1 MMFCKYKNLTYS
13 SKTNKIILSDY
24 KKVHLVAQWCVYF
37 RNLHVKRQTKCICFV
52 QLHIIFTDKT
62 LALSPIENL
71 VLLITPYNFFMQP

>member
-37 RNLHVKRQTKCICFV
+37 RNLQLFFITKNANFINILKLTHYTF
-52 QLHIIFTDKT
+52 IKEMYFFKK
-62 LALSPIENL
+62 SPRKAK
-71 VLLITPYNFFMQP
+71 

>member
-37 RNLHVKRQTKCICFV
+37 RNLQ
-52 QLHIIFTDKT
+52 IFFLGDYEGK
-62 LALSPIENL
+62 IK
-71 VLLITPYNFFMQP
+71 LLQSTFYID